1 VGDDET
7 SGEFPPPDGD
17 EYTPAQAP
25 DPAFGETDDDDD
37 ETPDPG
43 EPE

>member
-1 VGDDET
+1 MPDDDAA
-7 SGEFPPPDGD
+7 GRFPPPDAD
-17 EYTPAQAP
+17 ESPVSAGP
-25 DPAFGETDDDDD
+25 DPAFGETDDEDD

>member
-1 VGDDET
+1 MPDDAAA
-7 SGEFPPPDGD
+7 GEFPPPDADQGNLA
-17 EYTPAQAP
+17 EVP
-25 DPAFGETDDDDD
+25 DPAFGETDDDDE